1 MKHLLMLSAAFL
13 GACVVTMPESSR
25 RVDFDSHLLLAEI
38 ARERQEFSTAV
49 EHYLAAS
56 LIAEDP
62 GLAEL
67 TTELAQQLGLDE
79 IGAQATERWLELRPD
94 NTRVRLYIGVFK
106 LRSADR
112 EGALKEFGAFVDG
125 ASNTN
130 AALARSVEVLANET
144 DERGAT
150 DILAALVGSHPDI
163 AEGHYGLARL
173 FMRDNDLT
181 SALTSA
187 ERAAMLSPEWEEA
200 QLLYARK
207 LVISGRTEEG
217 LALAA
222 RLAEQEDTLEV
233 RLEYAELLLSAG
245 QGSEAKTLLDEVLA
259 ENPGYRKQF
268 ER

>member
-1 MKHLLMLSAAFL
+1 MLSTAFL

-79 IGAQATERWLELRPD
+79 IGAQATERWLELRPG

-112 EGALKEFGAFVDG
+112 EGALKEFEAFVDG

-130 AALARSVEVLANET
+130 AALARIIE
-144 DERGAT
+144 
-150 DILAALVGSHPDI
+150 
-163 AEGHYGLARL
+163 
-173 FMRDNDLT
+173 
-181 SALTSA
+181 
-187 ERAAMLSPEWEEA
+187 
-200 QLLYARK
+200 
-207 LVISGRTEEG
+207 
-217 LALAA
+217 ALADSV
-222 RLAEQEDTLEV
+222 L
-233 RLEYAELLLSAG
+233 
-245 QGSEAKTLLDEVLA
+245 QGLLD
-259 ENPGYRKQF
+259 
-268 ER
+268 